1 MSGVVANIKRC
12 KKCKNIYDAN
22 ISLNMIRCPYC
33 FYEQVPIFTPAPNGL
48 KPKHHIPRW
57 PF

>member
-22 ISLNMIRCPYC
+22 IGLNMIRCPYWRP
-33 FYEQVPIFTPAPNGL
+33 FQVL
-48 KPKHHIPRW
+48 CKR
-57 PF
+57 

>member
-1 MSGVVANIKRC
+1 MSGVVSNIKRC

-22 ISLNMIRCPYC
+22 IGLDMIRGHHC
-33 FYEQVPIFTPAPNGL
+33 FQEQVPIY
-48 KPKHHIPRW
+48 IPVPRDRKMPRIPFW